1 LPDMKKIMVN
11 IKVASVP
18 IASRFSVMNV
28 CICT

>member
-1 LPDMKKIMVN
+1 LPDMKNTIVN
-11 IKVASVP
+11 IKVARVP